1 MTTLST
7 ALALPSR
14 EVEHSEYGSFQSLLD
29 HITLG
34 VIVWSSDL
42 VCELVNKP
50 YYQLVGLTE
59 NELYPGVSIEQ
70 LYETLIL
77 QKQVTREQANKVLEI
92 SYGSRAVEFE
102 RTKSDGT
109 VLSFVSRP
117 LDTGGMVVTLTDV
130 TEAKQHERKLDEI
143 AAQAEQA
150 ESRMS
155 AALAAGKKQR
165 DDANTLSEF
174 GDWLHSCETLNEVLN
189 VVRQALEKAFK
200 NTSGE
205 LYIYNNSRDGLD
217 LGTSW
222 GAGQATGR
230 IRQRECWALRRGRIN
245 AFGEALVNLPC
256 EHVSTSDS
264 PSDSTHYLCVPII
277 AHGDTVGMLHID
289 LSAYAKD
296 KPTEKLFST
305 DLLRIITRYAEHISL
320 AVANVKL
327 RQQLR
332 EQSTRDS
339 LTGMYNRRH
348 FTELA
353 KDALAEAEESHQT
366 AAIAVFDIDNFK
378 TFNDQF
384 GHDAG
389 DRVLIELAKV
399 ARDYFDEGVLFSR
412 MGGEEFSILMSGV
425 DLCTVKQRIAEF
437 ANTLAQTTI
446 LHGNSSLP
454 PCTISVGVSM
464 YPENGDSLHD
474 LIRAADSAMYKAK
487 SLGKNCICGVGDDQT
502 RPTFPQGNTSGTNH
516 T

>member
-1 MTTLST
+1 L
-7 ALALPSR
+7 
-14 EVEHSEYGSFQSLLD
+14 
-29 HITLG
+29 
-34 VIVWSSDL
+34 
-42 VCELVNKP
+42 
-50 YYQLVGLTE
+50 
-59 NELYPGVSIEQ
+59 
-70 LYETLIL
+70 
-77 QKQVTREQANKVLEI
+77 VLEI

-174 GDWLHSCETLNEVLN
+174 GDWLHS
-189 VVRQALEKAFK
+189 
-200 NTSGE
+200 
-205 LYIYNNSRDGLD
+205 
-217 LGTSW
+217 
-222 GAGQATGR
+222 
-230 IRQRECWALRRGRIN
+230 N

-366 AAIAVFDIDNFK
+366 AAIAVLPRPPF
-378 TFNDQF
+378 
-384 GHDAG
+384 
-389 DRVLIELAKV
+389 
-399 ARDYFDEGVLFSR
+399 
-412 MGGEEFSILMSGV
+412 
-425 DLCTVKQRIAEF
+425 CTAT
-437 ANTLAQTTI
+437 APYHPAQ
-446 LHGNSSLP
+446 SPSVY
-454 PCTISVGVSM
+454 PCTPKMATRCMTSYAQQTARCTKPNHWAKIVSAVLAM
-464 YPENGDSLHD
+464 IRPGRRFRRETHQEPTTPE
-474 LIRAADSAMYKAK
+474 M
-487 SLGKNCICGVGDDQT
+487 
-502 RPTFPQGNTSGTNH
+502 
-516 T
+516 